1 MHTYLWP
8 SNTQLHFLHTIII
21 VHTMIVLSFE
31 KNDHFIWVF
40 IVGFFLPSSMC
51 WEQLYRA
58 AQRDLSVCQHFITLW
73 QHRLRWQ
80 MAWIF
85 TGDAAFYAAWGK
97 RTTCALEIKPLGEH
111 LHFWVKLWVNISC
124 PRASLEPVSNGLVV
138 LSSSTGLYWLRSR
151 SLIQHSVSECGW
163 EQHS

>member
-8 SNTQLHFLHTIII
+8 SNTQLHFI
-21 VHTMIVLSFE
+21 MIVLSFE
-31 KNDHFIWVF
+31 KNDNFIWVF
-40 IVGFFLPSSMC
+40 IVGFFPSSMC
-51 WEQLYRA
+51 WKQLCRA

-85 TGDAAFYAAWGK
+85 TGDAAFYAARWK
-97 RTTCALEIKPLGEH
+97 RTTCALEIKPLGER
-111 LHFWVKLWVNISC
+111 LHFWVNISC
-124 PRASLEPVSNGLVV
+124 PRAPPGPVSNGSVV
-138 LSSSTGLYWLRSR
+138 LSSSAGLYWLRSR